1 MSQIAEALR
10 DLNAELDANKYDG
23 VPFLERK
30 VECCTCGAR
39 KEIGDVLE
47 ANGFEFCPC
56 CWLELNRLG
65 NCLDDDWVTNGG
77 IWQQIY
83 IVTGPLLPGK
93 NPDSEQISVNIAA
106 DTHAIEAET
115 PAIAEETHGI
125 DTVSQVTNPDPLAV
139 GSNITDITEAMEHEP
154 PGDFCIDAWTGPDTD
169 GTYCLGDP
177 DSIMDDAASDPYAA
191 TDDSGTVPDDTMHNH
206 EQAPPP
212 SLPSIS
218 KMFACHLPS
227 FDEVRAVIPFNEVR
241 AVIPFNEVRAVIPFN
256 EVRAVVPFDEVR
268 AVVPFDEVR
277 AVVQMGCLHVN
288 LKYGPQNVL
297 IGITIT
303 EQGNTT
309 YFDLNDPSAR
319 LPWCIM
325 PLLEPQTEDKQLMI
339 EALLN
344 YFRTGWVTRTQ
355 AVPRALEMLCQLTE
369 LIGGKTFEFGGRR
382 YYSDRGLLKMTS
394 STDTDSTIVIG
405 TLGLLESACKL
416 YPDLNII
423 RDVLVMNMYLAV
435 VNTKKQEAG
444 AKKDPT
450 VFCEFTSTDPNRKVY
465 FIVRG
470 KQHCQ

>member
-1 MSQIAEALR
+1 MLKRQEALR
-10 DLNAELDANKYDG
+10 LFREELEAAMSGGMK
-23 VPFLERK
+23 FLEEE
-30 VECCTCGAR
+30 VNCCTCD
-39 KEIGDVLE
+39 IVICVGDALE
-47 ANGFEFCPC
+47 ANGFIFCPR
-56 CWLELNRLG
+56 CWLGLNRLG
-65 NCLDDDWVTNGG
+65 NSRFDNPVEIHEIYAVTA
-77 IWQQIY
+77 
-83 IVTGPLLPGK
+83 PLLPGE

-106 DTHAIEAET
+106 VTQAIEAETPAIAEETQAIEAETPAIAEETHAIEAET

-125 DTVSQVTNPDPLAV
+125 DTVSPVTNPDPLAV
-139 GSNITDITEAMEHEP
+139 HSNITDITEAMENEP

-169 GTYCLGDP
+169 GTYFLGDP

-212 SLPSIS
+212 SLPPFRE
-218 KMFACHLPS
+218 MFARPLP
-227 FDEVRAVIPFNEVR
+227 PFN
-241 AVIPFNEVRAVIPFN
+241 
-256 EVRAVVPFDEVR
+256 
-268 AVVPFDEVR
+268 EVR

-297 IGITIT
+297 VGITIT

-325 PLLEPQTEDKQLMI
+325 PLLEPKTEDKQQI

-355 AVPRALEMLCQLTE
+355 AVPRALENLCQLTE

-405 TLGLLESACKL
+405 TLGLVESACKL

-435 VNTKKQEAG
+435 VNTKMQQAG

-450 VFCEFTSTDPNRKVY
+450 IFCEFTSTDPNRKVY